1 MPEVK
6 NEAAAVVVV
15 NKMGQVLILK
25 RASHSA
31 AYPNHWN
38 FPGGSLDEGETP
50 SEAAIR
56 ELREE
61 TGLMVSK
68 PYLNHFET
76 RTLPKITIYYFI
88 TGEYQGQVAIN
99 SESSDYKWVSLKELE
114 EFNMIPMSPQVVEN
128 IKYYMEVLYGT

>member
-15 NKMGQVLILK
+15 NKLGQVLILK

-31 AYPNHWN
+31 TYPNHWN

-99 SESSDYKWVSLKELE
+99 SESSDYKWVFLNELE

>member
-15 NKMGQVLILK
+15 NKLGQVLILK

-31 AYPNHWN
+31 TYPNHWN

-56 ELREE
+56 ELRGE

>member
-15 NKMGQVLILK
+15 NKLGQVLILK

-31 AYPNHWN
+31 TYPNHWN

-61 TGLMVSK
+61 TGLIVSK

-99 SESSDYKWVSLKELE
+99 SESSDYKWVFLNELE